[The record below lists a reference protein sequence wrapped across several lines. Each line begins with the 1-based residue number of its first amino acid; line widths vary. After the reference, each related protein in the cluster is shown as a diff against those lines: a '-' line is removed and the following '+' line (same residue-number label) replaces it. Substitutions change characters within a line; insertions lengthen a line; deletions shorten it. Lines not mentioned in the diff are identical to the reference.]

1 MQKILTPNQMRQAE
15 AAAEKQGISLWD
27 LMLNAGTQLADI
39 VFVRARQLEAHSVLI
54 LCGKGNNGGDGYVCA
69 AKLAAADPKLDISI
83 CQLTGAPKTDISKKA
98 YELAKAENSIEIYGE
113 LSERPIKA
121 DIIVDCVFGTGFH
134 GELDKPRRREFE
146 MISNI
151 KAYKIACDLPSGVD
165 SLRGT
170 AAEGTCVFDET
181 VSFHAPKLGTVLK
194 PARAFCGKM
203 TVCDI
208 GIPGNWTETGEDKTF
223 IREAESDDLHKL
235 FPVRPEYSY
244 KGTFGKLLII
254 AGSENYIGAA
264 AVCSRAALRTGCGIV
279 NLAAPMSVIQAIA
292 GQAPECV
299 YTPLPKGDDGCI
311 GKGALPILAELI
323 KTHDAIVVGCGLGQ
337 TEGTKK
343 LIKGLI
349 KKSEKPLVIDA
360 DGINLLAK
368 NIDVLREK
376 NCEMILTPHMG
387 ELGRLAGI
395 SAKEALASR
404 YDICRW
410 LTDSYGVTLH
420 SKDSTTLTFS
430 GSEAWVTNF
439 GCSALAKGGSGDMLT
454 GIIGSMLAQGASP
467 AEACMLG
474 SYIMGRTAEMLCEG
488 CSPAAI
494 TASDIINEFKH
505 SLTVL

>member
-1 MQKILTPNQMRQAE
+1 MQKILTPYQMRQAE
-15 AAAEKQGISLWD
+15 TAADKQGISLWD
-27 LMLNAGTQLADI
+27 LMLNAGNQLAEV
-39 VFVRARQLEAHSVLI
+39 VFVRAKQLKAESVLI
-54 LCGKGNNGGDGYVCA
+54 LCGRGNNGGDGYVCA
-69 AKLAAADPKLDISI
+69 ARLADEGLDVAVCKLAGD
-83 CQLTGAPKTDISKKA
+83 PKTDLSKKA
-98 YELAKAENSIEIYGE
+98 YELAKKGSKVEIYSE
-113 LSERPIKA
+113 LSEKPIKA

-146 MISNI
+146 MLGSI
-151 KAYKIACDLPSGVD
+151 KAYKMACDLPSGVD

-181 VSFHAPKLGTVLK
+181 VTFHAPKLGMVLK
-194 PARAFCGKM
+194 PARSYCGKI

-208 GIPGNWTETGEDKTF
+208 GIPGNWTENSDDKTF
-223 IREAESDDLHKL
+223 IREAEAEDLHKL
-235 FPVRPEYSY
+235 LPNRPDYSF

-279 NLAAPMSVIQAIA
+279 NLAAPMRVIQAIA

-299 YTPLPKGDDGCI
+299 YTPLPATDDGCI
-311 GKGALPILAELI
+311 GKSALPILAELI
-323 KTHDAIVVGCGLGQ
+323 KSHDAIVVGCGLGQ
-337 TEGTKK
+337 NESTKK

-349 KKSEKPLVIDA
+349 KKVEKPLVVDA

-376 NCEMILTPHMG
+376 NCEMILTPHIG
-387 ELGRLAGI
+387 ELGRLAGM

-420 SKDSTTLTFS
+420 SKDTTTLTFS

-454 GIIGSMLAQGASP
+454 GIIGSMLAQGCTP

-494 TASDIINEFKH
+494 TATDIIAEFKH

>member
-1 MQKILTPNQMRQAE
+1 MQRILTPYQMRQAE
-15 AAAEKQGISLWD
+15 AAAEKQGTSLWD
-27 LMLNAGTQLADI
+27 LMLNAGNQLAGI
-39 VFVRARQLEAHSVLI
+39 VFVRAKQLKAKSVLI

-69 AKLAAADPKLDISI
+69 AKLAAAEIGLEVAVCKLA
-83 CQLTGAPKTDISKKA
+83 GEPKTDLAKKA
-98 YELAKAENSIEIYGE
+98 LELAEKDKSIDIYSE
-113 LSERPIKA
+113 LSEKPIRA

-134 GELDKPRRREFE
+134 GELDKPRRREFQ
-146 MISNI
+146 MISGV

-170 AAEGTCVFDET
+170 AAEGTCSFDET
-181 VSFHAPKLGTVLK
+181 VTFHAPKLGMVMK
-194 PARAFCGKM
+194 PARALCGKV

-208 GIPGNWTETGEDKTF
+208 GIPGNDTENSEDRTF
-223 IREAESDDLHKL
+223 IREAEADDLHKL
-235 FPVRPEYSY
+235 MPIRPEHSH

-264 AVCSRAALRTGCGIV
+264 AICSRAALKTGCGIV

-292 GQAPECV
+292 GNTPECV
-299 YTPLPKGDDGCI
+299 YTPLPRGDDGCI

-323 KTHDAIVVGCGLGQ
+323 KTHDAVVVGCGLGQ
-337 TEGTKK
+337 GEGTKK
-343 LIKGLI
+343 LVKGLI

-376 NCEMILTPHMG
+376 NCEMILTPHIG

-395 SAKEALASR
+395 SFREAQASR

-410 LTDSYGVTLH
+410 LTDSYGITLH

-430 GSEAWVTNF
+430 GAEAWVTNF

-454 GIIGSMLAQGASP
+454 GIIGSMLAQGKSS

-494 TASDIINEFKH
+494 SATDIINEFKH

>member
-1 MQKILTPNQMRQAE
+1 MQKILTPYQMRQAE
-15 AAAEKQGISLWD
+15 AYAEKQGVSLWD
-27 LMLNAGTQLADI
+27 LMLGAGAQLADI
-39 VFVRARQLEAHSVLI
+39 VFVRAKQLGAKSVLI
-54 LCGKGNNGGDGYVCA
+54 LCGRGNNGGDGYVCA
-69 AKLAAADPKLDISI
+69 ARLAAADTGLDIAV
-83 CQLTGAPKTDISKKA
+83 CKLAGDPKTDLSKKA
-98 YELAKAENSIEIYGE
+98 YELAKKDKSVDIYNE
-113 LSERPIKA
+113 LSEKPIKA
-121 DIIVDCVFGTGFH
+121 EIIVDCVFGTGFH
-134 GELDKPRRREFE
+134 GEIDKPRRREFE
-146 MISNI
+146 MISAV

-181 VSFHAPKLGTVLK
+181 VTFHAPKLGMVLK
-194 PARAFCGKM
+194 PARAFCGKV

-208 GIPGNWTETGEDKTF
+208 GIPGSGIELSEDKTV

-235 FPVRPEYSY
+235 LPTRPDYSN
-244 KGTFGKLLII
+244 KGTFGRLLII

-279 NLAAPMSVIQAIA
+279 NLAAPISVIQAIA
-292 GQAPECV
+292 GGAPECV
-299 YTPLPKGDDGCI
+299 YTPLPRGDDGCI

-376 NCEMILTPHMG
+376 NCEMILTPHIG

-410 LTDSYGVTLH
+410 FTDSYGVTLH
-420 SKDSTTLTFS
+420 SKDSTTMTFS
-430 GSEAWVTNF
+430 GSEAWVTNY

-454 GIIGSMLAQGASP
+454 GIIGSMLAQGAAP

-494 TASDIINEFKH
+494 TASDIIAEFKH